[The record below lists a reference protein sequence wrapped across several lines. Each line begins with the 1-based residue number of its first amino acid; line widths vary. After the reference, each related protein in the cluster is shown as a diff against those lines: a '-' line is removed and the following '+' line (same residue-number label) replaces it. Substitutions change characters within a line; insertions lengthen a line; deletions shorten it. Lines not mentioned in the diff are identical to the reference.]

1 MSNHSILKSFLILIA
16 VLQFNISFGQ
26 SAGDTI
32 FVQAFNFES
41 LSRDSVI
48 SFPSDDNLT
57 YEKILLKYTMRCK
70 DGLVSTPT
78 ERNRGCGE
86 WDFSCNTYLIDST
99 KAENLPSTIASHFI
113 TNYDEDNFEYLDTP
127 VFDYLR
133 STQQDVQIVNTISEN
148 AGAIGTGTEDLNNV
162 ISTNTLAGRSQYL
175 YTATELNAAGMVA
188 GEIQG
193 LSLQVSESTS
203 EERFFEIK
211 MQSTTQSVLNELEEF
226 GDDTRVFFK
235 KQKFDANT
243 ENRFQFSAPFN
254 WDGTS
259 NVLVEYQLSNAETP
273 LGVTSVA
280 GEATAENMGLAGVNE
295 QDVMLLNNG
304 YIECDDYFGV
314 EGTQNRTIEAWV
326 KTTNGGNGEI
336 MQWGRN
342 ITGQKYTLRFT
353 NGVLRIE
360 VHGGGTVGSTR
371 VDDGEWHH
379 IALVL
384 DGDNLTDIRFYIDGV
399 LDTNST
405 TGTTAISSETGTN
418 KLRINRG
425 LGNRYFEATMDEIR
439 LWDTDLSQETIN
451 QWMNLKVDDSHPNYE
466 NLQLYYELEGTGNKI
481 IDSSPF
487 ERDATL
493 IGDRFSISEVNADA
507 LFKNFEKT
515 NSRPSATFFQG
526 EYETELVETIIDMP
540 ISKTPRHLVIERTIV
555 PGDPN
560 VAIDD
565 EILIN
570 GPRELWAPI
579 SHVFDAETGLILET
593 IDLEPID
600 VINITEL
607 DYVRRFPFYNEL
619 VSFVTPYGIGLD
631 FGQEGASWVL
641 DMSDYASILKGDK
654 RLQLTLGGQWQEDMD
669 LEFQFIVGTP
679 PRDVIQ
685 YEQIWQGTNRIGIA
699 NINQILDEQKF
710 QPFDLT
716 LSDQAETFTLK
727 SSITGHGSEGE
738 FQQNGGVVNHII
750 NVNQTEEF
758 NWRIH
763 KECSFNPIF
772 PQGGTWV
779 YDRQGWCPGERSL
792 ITEHDLTSIVSPGE
806 TITLD
811 YNTTAPSNSGGDYR
825 YHVAHQLVAYGA
837 PNFQTDAA
845 VTNVMA
851 PNNAPEFTRI
861 GTVCADPIIVIQNT
875 GAEELTNLQISYWLN
890 DSQAPQT
897 FEWSGSLEFME
908 KAEVVVP
915 SPAELWYDLL
925 TENNKFHV
933 EINAPNGGADEYSF
947 NNTFTSSF
955 DFPEIL
961 PSNMILEFRTNNIPA
976 ENSYELFD
984 ADGNLVGSNNLSGAN
999 TTFTDN
1005 FELADGCYKLVVRD
1019 SGGDGV
1025 EWWANPG
1032 QGTGF
1037 IRILADS
1044 GIPLKIF
1051 EPDFGGGFEY
1061 SFSTTFPVSSEDLE
1075 FLTSIELFPNPA
1087 SDFVSVKGENLS
1099 EATIYLVNSMGQ
1111 KVSKNI
1117 VSLNSN
1123 IVKLDLAEIG
1133 SGIFYV
1139 VIEKEELMT
1148 TRKLVIH

>member
-1 MSNHSILKSFLILIA
+1 MKSFLILIA

-175 YTATELNAAGMVA
+175 YTAAELNAAGMVA

-193 LSLQVSESTS
+193 LSLQVSESTN

-211 MQSTTQSVLNELEEF
+211 MQSTTQTVLNKLEEF
-226 GDDTRVFFK
+226 GDETRVFFK

-243 ENRFQFSAPFN
+243 ENRFQFNTPFN

-273 LGVTSVA
+273 LGLTSVA

-295 QDVMLLNNG
+295 QDVILLNNG

-540 ISKTPRHLVIERTIV
+540 IAKTPRHLVIERTIV

-570 GPRELWAPI
+570 GPRELWVPI
-579 SHVFDAETGLILET
+579 SHVFDAETGEILET

-631 FGQEGASWVL
+631 FGQEGASWFL

-669 LEFQFIVGTP
+669 LEFQFMVGTP

-699 NINQILDEQKF
+699 NINQILDEEKF

-792 ITEHDLTSIVSPGE
+792 MTEHDLTSIVSPGE

-897 FEWSGSLEFME
+897 FEWTGSLEFME

-955 DFPEIL
+955 NFPEIL

-1111 KVSKNI
+1111 KVAKNI
-1117 VSLNSN
+1117 VPLNSN
-1123 IVKLDLAEIG
+1123 IVKLDVSDIG
-1133 SGIFYV
+1133 TGIFYV